1 MVLGARWRTHTISVE
16 PYIGSGAYGSTYGP
30 PVSITC
36 RVEDAVRL
44 VRASSGDEA
53 VSSSTVYCDPDV
65 VIPAE
70 SRVTVNGR
78 VTTVLSVSNPST
90 GHSRLDH
97 LEVSLA

>member
-1 MVLGARWRTHTISVE
+1 MPIPARWRTHTISVE
-16 PYIGSGAYGSTYGP
+16 PYVGSGAYGSTYGP

-36 RVEDAVRL
+36 RVEDTVRL

-53 VSSSTVYCDPDV
+53 VSSSTVYCDTDV

-78 VTTVLSVSNPST
+78 VTTVLSVSNLST
-90 GHSRLDH
+90 GRSRLDH
-97 LEVSLA
+97 LEAALA